1 MGKRYKPGNVGKSKN
16 RQGRAYMEREAKI
29 NRLIKK
35 FRNILFNKDNNQVNV
50 YNQADRLRMNIKYLL
65 KTQSK
70 QIHTKSR
77 KRRNIYYQQL
87 GDFKGLYV
95 TWKKQTLPV
104 YLKVR
109 FDFPEHLIPCLCE
122 YYRGVMKHEKPELIR
137 YW

>member
-70 QIHTKSR
+70 QIHTDRKSTR
-77 KRRNIYYQQL
+77 LNSS
-87 GDFKGLYV
+87 
-95 TWKKQTLPV
+95 
-104 YLKVR
+104 
-109 FDFPEHLIPCLCE
+109 H
-122 YYRGVMKHEKPELIR
+122 
-137 YW
+137 